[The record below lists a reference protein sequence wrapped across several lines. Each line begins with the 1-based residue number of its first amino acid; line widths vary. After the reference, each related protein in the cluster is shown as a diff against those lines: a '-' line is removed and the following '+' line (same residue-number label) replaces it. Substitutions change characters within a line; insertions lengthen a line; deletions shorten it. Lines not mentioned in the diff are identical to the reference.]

1 MGFTTTAAVFL
12 ALLFTSLLLIGN
24 AVKVELQGNLSNVFR
39 TVGDIIGKFFFKQN
53 VTRVEFKLKMEGGEA
68 EVQVNEACNVELEF
82 TNNLTLHLRDSD
94 VIASGKVKISG
105 FRGRARLLAN
115 GSTGLSGSFDEI
127 TVENVR
133 IKGKRNVVEA
143 SEIERARF
151 LDVKNSLITA
161 RNVSGA
167 ITSEGS
173 EINIDGESVTI
184 RNFAGA
190 IEASSSGIVI
200 EGACEKLM
208 IGNRLK
214 LE

>member
-143 SEIERARF
+143 SEIERTRF
-151 LDVKNSLITA
+151 LNVKNSLITA
-161 RNVSGA
+161 HNVSGV